1 MKLKY
6 ENITSKTNDTIKDA
20 AKLIN
25 NAKYRKQKGKFIIEG
40 LRLCQ
45 DAYLSGVKIDKVFF
59 TKNLLEKHPSIIEQ
73 LAEKF
78 DKLYMINTEIALKLC
93 DTEHP
98 QGIFCVCDMLDKY
111 KALDKIENTGKFLIL
126 ENISDPSNI
135 GAIARTAEAL
145 GINGILI
152 SEGCCDIYNPKALRA
167 SMGSLF
173 RIPIMICQ
181 DIIKKVTELNKQ
193 GMLTLAAVP
202 SDKAEL
208 ITNINLKSGCAV
220 VIGNEGNGLTEKM
233 KEICRKQITIPMQ
246 GRAESLNAAMAAG
259 IIMWEMM
266 R

>member
-1 MKLKY
+1 MILQY
-6 ENITSKTNDTIKDA
+6 ENITSKTNNTIKDA
-20 AKLIN
+20 AKLVN
-25 NAKYRKQKGKFIIEG
+25 SAKYRKQTGKFIIEG
-40 LRLCQ
+40 LRLCE
-45 DAYLSGVKIDKVFF
+45 DAYLSGIKIDKVFV
-59 TKNLLEKHPSIIEQ
+59 TNNLMQKHISIIKQLEEQ
-73 LAEKF
+73 SNS
-78 DKLYMINTEIALKLC
+78 LYMISTEIASKLC

-111 KALDKIENTGKFLIL
+111 KALVKIENTGKFLIL

-173 RIPIMICQ
+173 RIPVKICP
-181 DIIKKVTELNKQ
+181 DIIKEVIELNEQ
-193 GMLTLAAVP
+193 GMMTLAAVP

-208 ITNINLKSGCAV
+208 ITNLDLKRGCV
-220 VIGNEGNGLTEKM
+220 VAIGNEGNGLTEKM
-233 KEICRKQITIPMQ
+233 KQACHKYVTIPMR